1 MLTFAEIGIHQNII
15 EGLEA
20 LQFEV
25 PTRVQE
31 EVMPVMLS
39 RQSDIICLAQ
49 TGTGKTAAFG
59 IPLIQLT
66 DVKSAK
72 TQGLV
77 LCPTRELCVQVT
89 RDIASYAR
97 YVPSFKVVAVYGG
110 ASIELQIKALR
121 RGTHLIVATP
131 GRLHDLIRRK
141 EVDISAIRSV
151 ILDEADEML
160 QMGFKDELNAILAQ
174 TPKEK
179 TTLLFSA
186 TMPKEVAAIAKNYM
200 KTPIEVTVGERNT
213 GTENVHH
220 VYYKV
225 QAKDRYL
232 ALKRIIDN
240 NPDIYSI
247 IFCRTRQE
255 TKDIADKLMQ
265 EGYGADALHAELS
278 QSQRD
283 YVMSRFRC
291 KNIQLLVATDV
302 AARGLDVTDLTHVI
316 NYNLPD
322 DAANY
327 THRSGRTGRAGKR
340 GVSVALI
347 LSREEPRIRD
357 IEKRLNR
364 KFERGLIPT
373 GQEICQKQLLRFI
386 DSIKKLDVDSAQ
398 IGPLLPALVNEL
410 ADLDREELIARIVTL
425 ELNRVLQYYRQ
436 APDLNAKEER
446 TPKSQLKAK
455 PDKNFSKQKFT
466 KFFLNVGKKD
476 GIFPQHLIAEINDL
490 SGLPRIQIGKIEI
503 MKNTALIEADS
514 KFAPQVLEAFQH
526 LVVNGKRVSVK
537 VVEDTESRPRVERA
551 RVNRESKSDHFQKK
565 RKPQGKRGAVKP
577 HADRMS
583 RKPF

>member
-66 DVKSAK
+66 DVKSGK

-220 VYYKV
+220 IYYKV

-232 ALKRIIDN
+232 ALKRIIDI

-255 TKDIADKLMQ
+255 TKDIAEKLMQ

-347 LSREEPRIRD
+347 LSREEQRIKE

-386 DSIKKLDVDSAQ
+386 DSIKKLDVDSGQ
-398 IGPLLPALVNEL
+398 IGPLLPALVKEL
-410 ADLDREELIARIVTL
+410 ADLDREDLIARIVSL
-425 ELNRVLQYYRQ
+425 ELNRVLAYYRQ

-446 TPKSQLKAK
+446 AVKSQLKAK

-490 SGLPRIQIGKIEI
+490 AGLPRIQIGKIEI

-514 KFAPQVLEAFQH
+514 RFAAQVLEAFQH
-526 LVVNGKRVSVK
+526 LVINGKRVSVK

-551 RVNRESKSDHFQKK
+551 RVNRVGKSDLFQKK
-565 RKPQGKRGAVKP
+565 SKPHGKRAAAKP